1 MKDKVRV
8 RYAPSPTGYPH
19 MGNIRSALF
28 NWLFARHHGGSF
40 IVRIEDTDRARLV
53 EGATESILDSLKWLG
68 MDWDEGPQAGGDY
81 GPYFQSERK
90 EFYRQAAEQLV
101 SQGKAYYCYCTPKRL
116 EEMRAEQTKNKLP
129 PGYDKHCRELSGK
142 DATICQT
149 DGAGRVIRFKSPL
162 EGKTSFTDLIRDE
175 VTFEN
180 AKLDDFVILKSDGFP
195 TYHLASIIDD
205 NLMKISHVLRAEE
218 WISSTPKHIQLYE
231 AMGYDK
237 PQFAHLPML
246 LGADRSKL
254 SKRHGAVSLTDYRQQ
269 GYLPE
274 AILNFLALLGWAL
287 DDKTEFFSQKELV
300 KHFSLERVNKTAAI
314 FNVEKLEW
322 MNGVYIRNLKPDDL
336 AARLIPVL
344 ERDLPATVKRPLDK
358 DYVVRIAPLV
368 QERIKTLNDVTELTD
383 FLFLDKLDYGTDML
397 IGKKMD
403 AAITRGALEAA
414 QDKIEASVDFSEE
427 GLENTLRPLAEELGL
442 KAGQLFG
449 ALRGAFT
456 GRKVTP
462 PLFGIML
469 VLGKE
474 TCLKRIRTAI
484 NILG

>member
-1 MKDKVRV
+1 VKDKVRV

-68 MDWDEGPQAGGDY
+68 IDWDEGPQGGGDY

-90 EFYRQAAEQLV
+90 ELYRQAAEQLV

-142 DATICQT
+142 DATICQA

-162 EGKTSFTDLIRDE
+162 EGKTSFNDLIRDE

-403 AAITRGALEAA
+403 TAITRGALEAA

-427 GLENTLRPLAEELGL
+427 GLENILRPLAEELGL